1 MTLLPLVR
9 IWLWISALATLAGW
23 TLSALRHLNPRGYLI
38 FAASTVVLFLLG
50 RKFLFTRGRAGDGNP
65 AEQLRSHRPGR
76 SFRLKKIRWRF
87 RHCLPFGFAVLAAL
101 VFLGGALY
109 PPTNHTALT
118 YRTPRVLQWLA
129 HGHWF
134 WIHTPNYRMNNRACG
149 FEWLSAPLLLFSK
162 SDRVLFLLNF
172 VPFLLL
178 PGLIFSVFTRL
189 GVRPRVAWCWMWLLP
204 TGYTFLLQAGSLG
217 NDTFP
222 TVYALAAV
230 DFACRAWVSRRATDL
245 WLSLLSAALLTGAK
259 ASNVPLLLPWFV
271 LFVPL
276 LPLFIRRPII
286 SLGVLLFAA
295 IVSFAPTAILNVA
308 YCGDWS
314 GLNLERAGMNMKN
327 PLVGI
332 WGNALLLIL
341 NNLVPPF
348 FPLATWWNHS
358 VLSILPHALVGPL
371 VANFENGFHQLAE
384 LPTEDWAGLGFG
396 LSLLLLI
403 SCLYRHP
410 LADSNPGDHP
420 DPKFNRLRSVVLIS
434 PWIALLVFCMKSGM
448 VTGGRLISPYYPLL
462 LPWLLRRAGHASLVR
477 HRWWRYL
484 ALGVIL
490 LAFPVIILTP
500 GRPLWPARA
509 ILSKMQT
516 LHLAPALVSRA
527 LKVYTVYFE
536 RSDPL
541 ANVRASLP
549 PDLAIVG
556 FMADG
561 DDLDISLWRP
571 FGKKRVDHILLSD
584 SPDQIRQRQIH
595 YVVVGGANLAAHRVS
610 LSDWVQRTQAE
621 VTATNT
627 ATLKVNEGPQPW
639 YTVRIN
645 E

>member
-1 MTLLPLVR
+1 
-9 IWLWISALATLAGW
+9 
-23 TLSALRHLNPRGYLI
+23 
-38 FAASTVVLFLLG
+38 
-50 RKFLFTRGRAGDGNP
+50 
-65 AEQLRSHRPGR
+65 
-76 SFRLKKIRWRF
+76 
-87 RHCLPFGFAVLAAL
+87 
-101 VFLGGALY
+101 
-109 PPTNHTALT
+109 
-118 YRTPRVLQWLA
+118 
-129 HGHWF
+129 
-134 WIHTPNYRMNNRACG
+134 
-149 FEWLSAPLLLFSK
+149 
-162 SDRVLFLLNF
+162 
-172 VPFLLL
+172 
-178 PGLIFSVFTRL
+178 
-189 GVRPRVAWCWMWLLP
+189 MWLLP

-396 LSLLLLI
+396 LTLLLLI
-403 SCLYRHP
+403 SCFYRP
-410 LADSNPGDHP
+410 PKPTPNPANYP
-420 DPKFNRLRSVVLIS
+420 DPEFGRLRTFVLIS
-434 PWIALLVFCMKSGM
+434 PWIALLAFCMKSGM
-448 VTGGRLISPYYPLL
+448 VTGARLISPYYPLL
-462 LPWLLRRAGHASLVR
+462 LPLLLRGAGHAALVR
-477 HRWWRYL
+477 RRWWRGL
-484 ALGVIL
+484 ALSVVL
-490 LAFPVIILTP
+490 LAFPVIIMTP

-516 LHLAPALVSRA
+516 VHLAPTLVSRA
-527 LKVYTVYFE
+527 LKVYKVYFE

-549 PDLAIVG
+549 SDLSMVG

-571 FGKKRVDHILLSD
+571 FGKKRVEHILLND
-584 SPDQIRQRQIH
+584 SPAQIRRRQIR
-595 YVVVGGANLAAHRVS
+595 YVVVGGANLADNQVS
-610 LSDWVQRTQAE
+610 LIDWLQRTRAE
-621 VTATNT
+621 VIATNT

-645 E
+645 D